1 VAIFFV
7 TTISLLFGIDISNLS
22 TINSITL
29 SWVHLFLL
37 GFVMMVIFG
46 AMAQLAPVVLEVG
59 HFAVDLYYV
68 IYPLLFIGT
77 LLMGYGFFSSVA
89 LLPYGGIVV
98 LIALLIFVLETFLTI
113 QKVKKFNLVMLSVLL
128 ANIFLFL
135 GLIFGILMALG
146 YAGTIDINISNLLK
160 AHIYLVLA
168 GYVGVTIMG
177 MSLILLPMFW
187 LSHSFS
193 WRPVKIALTVISISV
208 VCVMFSSF
216 SENKIVEYI
225 GYIGTIVALGLYF
238 YQIYIIYK
246 TRVRLDKDIY
256 LYSLLFSY
264 GSLGAV
270 LILGC
275 IYLVNPSE
283 SLLLTIGWVL
293 FLGFITFLI
302 VLSILVFVHE
312 LGHFT
317 VARLL
322 GVKVYVFSI
331 GFGKRLI
338 TKHYKGTD
346 WSFSLIPLGGYV
358 KMKGQ
363 EDLNPALSNNDP
375 DSYNTKTPFQRILI
389 LLAGPFANFLLAFVV
404 YIMIGLL
411 GNNAL
416 SPTIG
421 KVIENYRYLLMPMRY
436 AS

>member
-1 VAIFFV
+1 MAISQDFAPPFKLIAPYFIIGSIFFV
-7 TTISLLFGIDISNLS
+7 NTIALLFGVDISDLT

-46 AMAQLAPVVLEVG
+46 AMAQLVPVVLEVG

-68 IYPLLFIGT
+68 IYPLLLIGT
-77 LLMGYGFFSSVA
+77 LLMGYGFFSSAA

-113 QKVKKFNLVMLSVLL
+113 QKVKKFNLVMISVLL

-146 YAGTIDINISNLLK
+146 YAGTIDINIANLLK

-168 GYVGVTIMG
+168 GYVGITIMG

-193 WRPVKIALTVISISV
+193 WKPVKIALTVISISV
-208 VCVMFSSF
+208 VCVMISSLF
-216 SENKIVEYI
+216 DNEIIENI
-225 GYIGTIVALGLYF
+225 GYIGTLVALGLYF

-264 GSLGAV
+264 SSLVIV

-275 IYLVNPSE
+275 IYLLTPSE
-283 SLLLTIGWVL
+283 PLLLTIGWLL

-302 VLSILVFVHE
+302 NGHLYKIVPFLVWYEKFSP
-312 LGHFT
+312 LIGKQ
-317 VARLL
+317 
-322 GVKVYVFSI
+322 KVPMLADMVP
-331 GFGKRLI
+331 KRSA
-338 TKHYKGTD
+338 K
-346 WSFSLIPLGGYV
+346 V
-358 KMKGQ
+358 Q
-363 EDLNPALSNNDP
+363 
-375 DSYNTKTPFQRILI
+375 
-389 LLAGPFANFLLAFVV
+389 FLLSSVGVIVIAFGIFFTSNDIFKAGVSFLFV
-404 YIMIGLL
+404 GSVFMMKDLIYMINFKG
-411 GNNAL
+411 
-416 SPTIG
+416 
-421 KVIENYRYLLMPMRY
+421 
-436 AS
+436 